1 MLKLLVPLFLLSCGG
16 SSPYRLKQ
24 SDTYVV
30 FDRTA
35 RKDNSWFMDGDT
47 LYKEN
52 TPFLPKY
59 HEVNYKAI
67 TDSSLMEKS
76 FTSGY
81 NTLKTSVDLAI
92 FKKGDYAESNMLAEF
107 IDSCAEEY
115 DLNALLSVKVR
126 KGSEEQITRL
136 AEFSKPYPN
145 ILGVELTYEPPET
158 QDDIQAATVSI
169 LKINPDIMI
178 VSAYPLDIPKSKL
191 IRE

>member
-1 MLKLLVPLFLLSCGG
+1 MLKLLIPSLFLLSCGG
-16 SSPYRLKQ
+16 TSPYRLKQ

-30 FDRTA
+30 FDRTVIKA
-35 RKDNSWFMDGDT
+35 NSWIMEGDT

-52 TPFLPKY
+52 IPFLPKY
-59 HEVNYKAI
+59 HDVNYKAI
-67 TDSSLMEKS
+67 TDTRLMEKS

-81 NTLKTSVDLAI
+81 NTLKTSVDLAV
-92 FKKGDYAESNMLAEF
+92 FKKGDYAESNKLAEF

-115 DLNALLSVKVR
+115 DLNALLVIKVS
-126 KGSEEQITRL
+126 KGSEEQIMRL

-145 ILGVELTYEPPET
+145 ILGVELISESP
-158 QDDIQAATVSI
+158 QDVQMAAVSI